1 MTLLPDTE
9 AALLDAI
16 RRDHAARPVVKGSA
30 RRHVRRSI
38 LAATAVFL
46 FSATAFAATQVWP
59 TLDDAVHSG
68 ARPPAPASEL
78 QFPILGSSDTASL
91 SEYRGKIV
99 VLSFFA
105 SWCQPCRTQ
114 APLLEQTTRDLA
126 LHGEGTAI
134 LVGYK
139 DADASASQF
148 VADNALDLPVLEDKD
163 GALAAAYGV
172 LKIPATFVID
182 RKGQVVD
189 ISRGLLSAAWL
200 AAAIAKAQTPTSE
213 G

>member
-9 AALLDAI
+9 AALVDAI
-16 RRDHAARPVVKGSA
+16 RRDHAARTVAKGGAS
-30 RRHVRRSI
+30 RRVRRTI

-46 FSATAFAATQVWP
+46 FSATAFAATRVWP
-59 TLDDAVHSG
+59 TLDDAVHNG
-68 ARPPAPASEL
+68 ARPPAPASEQQL
-78 QFPILGSSDTASL
+78 PILGSSETASL

-105 SWCQPCRTQ
+105 SWCQPCQTQ
-114 APLLEQTTRDLA
+114 APQLEQTTRDLA

-163 GALAAAYGV
+163 GALATAYDV
-172 LKIPATFVID
+172 REVPETFVID

-189 ISRGLLSAAWL
+189 ISRGLLSQAWL
-200 AAAIAKAQTPTSE
+200 DAAIAKAQTPTSD

>member
-1 MTLLPDTE
+1 MTLLPETE
-9 AALLDAI
+9 AALVDAI
-16 RRDHAARPVVKGSA
+16 RRDHGARTVAKGSA
-30 RRHVRRSI
+30 PRRVRRTI
-38 LAATAVFL
+38 LAATAVFA

-68 ARPPAPASEL
+68 ARPPAPASEQQL
-78 QFPILGSSDTASL
+78 PILGSSDTASL

-105 SWCQPCRTQ
+105 SWCEPCRIQ

-134 LVGYK
+134 LVGSE

-172 LKIPATFVID
+172 LSVPATFVID
-182 RKGQVVD
+182 RKGKVVD
-189 ISRGLLSAAWL
+189 ISRGLPSPAWL
-200 AAAIAKAQTPTSE
+200 AAAIANAQTPTSD